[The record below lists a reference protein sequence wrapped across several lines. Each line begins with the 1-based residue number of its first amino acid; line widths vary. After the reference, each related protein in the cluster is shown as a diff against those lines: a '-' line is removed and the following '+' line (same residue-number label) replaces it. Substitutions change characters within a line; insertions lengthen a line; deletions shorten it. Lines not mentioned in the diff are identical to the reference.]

1 MSSSTN
7 TIIGVLKESAGENRV
22 SLTPEAIASLIKL
35 NYQVLVEKEA
45 GVKAF
50 YSDADYQKSG
60 ATIVT
65 RDQALGQS
73 QLLSTI
79 HPLNIEETS
88 KLKENQI
95 LIGILNPFFN
105 KDYLTALAKQ
115 GVTSFSLDFIPRST
129 RAQAVD
135 VLSSMATVAGYKAV
149 INAASLVP
157 SFFPMFMTAAGTIR
171 PAKILILGAG
181 VAGLQAVATA
191 RKLGAVVEVFD
202 VRSAAK
208 EEVQSL
214 GGKFIEVEGA
224 KDDKAAGGYAVAQ
237 SEDFVIKQRELIAKH
252 ATTSMVVICTAQ
264 IFGKKAPLLLTKEAV
279 HGMMPGS
286 VVIDLAAS
294 TGGNCELTK
303 AKEIQII
310 NQVKVVGA
318 PTYPSEMPYHAS
330 KMLGQN
336 YLNFLKL
343 FMTPNANK
351 ENIFKLNFEDDIIK
365 SSCLTYQK
373 QITNERLK

>member
-1 MSSSTN
+1 MSSSAN

-22 SLTPEAIASLIKL
+22 SLTPEAITSLIKL

-50 YSDADYQKSG
+50 YSDADYQKAG

-171 PAKILILGAG
+171 PAKILVLGAG

-202 VRSAAK
+202 VRTAAK

-224 KDDKAAGGYAVAQ
+224 KDDKTAGGYAVAQ

-252 ATTSMVVICTAQ
+252 AATSMVVICTAQ

-279 HGMMPGS
+279 QGMMPGS

-303 AKEIQII
+303 AKETQIV
-310 NQVKVVGA
+310 NQVKIVGA

-343 FMTPNANK
+343 FITK
-351 ENIFKLNFEDDIIK
+351 ENNFKVNFEDDIIK